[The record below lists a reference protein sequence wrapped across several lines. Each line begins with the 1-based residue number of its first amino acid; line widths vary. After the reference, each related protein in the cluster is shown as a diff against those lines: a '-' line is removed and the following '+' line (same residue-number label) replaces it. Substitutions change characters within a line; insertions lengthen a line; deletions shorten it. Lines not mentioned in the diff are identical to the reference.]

1 MKYVLFDLD
10 GTLLP
15 MDQDYFTVCFF
26 NELSSYME
34 KIGYERKPFQEAML
48 AAINAMKENDGKKT
62 NEKIFY
68 EVLIKRFGNRFLT
81 DAKYFDDFNRTDFN
95 NVQKYVGFTPRAQ
108 ETVKKV
114 KASGAK
120 IVLASN
126 PIFSVDGQKARMR
139 WAGVN
144 PDDFDYITCAEN
156 SSFCKP
162 KLGYYKEILQKLGA
176 NPPDCVMI
184 GNDTTDDTTSVEA
197 GMKFFLITDCLIN
210 SKNTDVNVYPH
221 GNYNAMNEFLDDFL
235 KENN

>member
-1 MKYVLFDLD
+1 
-10 GTLLP
+10 
-15 MDQDYFTVCFF
+15 
-26 NELSSYME
+26 
-34 KIGYERKPFQEAML
+34 
-48 AAINAMKENDGKKT
+48 
-62 NEKIFY
+62 
-68 EVLIKRFGNRFLT
+68 
-81 DAKYFDDFNRTDFN
+81 
-95 NVQKYVGFTPRAQ
+95 
-108 ETVKKV
+108 
-114 KASGAK
+114 
-120 IVLASN
+120 
-126 PIFSVDGQKARMR
+126 MR

-197 GMKFFLITDCLIN
+197 GMEFFLITDCLIN

-221 GNYNAMNEFLDDFL
+221 GDYNAMNEFLDDFL